1 VPDSPAATQAAIACV
16 FREEAGRLT
25 ALLVRAIGNFDEAE
39 DLVQDALLAAL
50 EHWPAE
56 GVPDKPAAWLMTVAR
71 RRAIDR
77 WRRRA
82 HYEDLLRRLPADPGG
97 GRDEPDDRLR
107 LIFTCCHPSL
117 AREAQLA
124 LTLRAVL
131 GLTTAEIARA
141 FLSTESTIAQRIV
154 RAKRKIVEA
163 GIPYRM
169 PEPGQ
174 LAERLD
180 EVLRVLYLLFNEGYL
195 ATGGPV
201 AFRRD
206 LTEDAEWLTA
216 LLARLLPGQPE
227 VVGLLALIRLHRARD
242 RARIGA
248 EGRLVLLQHQDRAL
262 WDRAAIDAAVALLE
276 GASRARRPGPYQV
289 QAAIV
294 ACHAEAP
301 SWEETDW
308 PQILALYD
316 VLLRFDPSP
325 IVALNRA
332 IAIRYVE
339 GPAAALEAL
348 GQLAG
353 RLDRYHLYHATRA
366 ELLRALGRPAEARA
380 ADLRAIELTA
390 NPAERALL
398 QERIAEA

>member
-1 VPDSPAATQAAIACV
+1 MPESSATTQAVIARI
-16 FREEAGRLT
+16 FREETGRVT
-25 ALLVRAIGNFDEAE
+25 AALVRAIGDFDEAE

-50 EHWPAE
+50 EQWPAA
-56 GVPDKPAAWLMTVAR
+56 GIPGKPGAWLMTVAR

-77 WRRRA
+77 WRRRT
-82 HYEDLLRRLPADPGG
+82 HYQELLRQLPTEPTDSG
-97 GRDEPDDRLR
+97 EPDDRLR

-141 FLSTESTIAQRIV
+141 FLSTEPAMAQRIV

-163 GIPYRM
+163 GIPYRT
-169 PEPGQ
+169 PESGQ
-174 LAERLD
+174 LASRLG

-195 ATGGPV
+195 ATGGAV

-206 LTEDAEWLTA
+206 LIEDAEWLTA
-216 LLARLLPGQPE
+216 LLAQLLPAEPE
-227 VVGLLALIRLHRARD
+227 VAGLLALIRLHRARD
-242 RARIGA
+242 RARMGT
-248 EGRLVLLQHQDRAL
+248 EGRLVLLQHQDRRL
-262 WDRAAIDAAVALLE
+262 WDRAAIDGAVALLE
-276 GASRARRPGPYQV
+276 RASRAGRPGPYQV

-308 PQILALYD
+308 RQILALYD

-332 IAIRYVE
+332 IALRYVD
-339 GPAAALEAL
+339 GPAAALDAL
-348 GQLAG
+348 DELAAP
-353 RLDRYHLYHATRA
+353 LDRYHLFHATRA
-366 ELLRALGRPAEARA
+366 ELLRALGRPPEARA
-380 ADLRAIELTA
+380 EDLRAIDLTA

-398 QERIAEA
+398 QERIEGT